1 VRDIVAERG
10 LMDAADFDALV
21 LQAAHGIGS
30 GGGGG

>member
-10 LMDAADFDALV
+10 LMDAAEFDALV
-21 LQAAHGIGS
+21 LQAAHGLGS